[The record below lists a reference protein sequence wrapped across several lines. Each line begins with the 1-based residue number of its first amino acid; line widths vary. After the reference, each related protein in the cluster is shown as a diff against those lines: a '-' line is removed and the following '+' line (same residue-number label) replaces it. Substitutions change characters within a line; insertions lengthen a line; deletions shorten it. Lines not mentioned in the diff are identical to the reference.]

1 MQQVAKTKV
10 QDVLKQNQA
19 DKLAAA
25 GKGVDKRNLYLKK
38 EGLLNEGEWIH
49 KEPALTSKELE
60 QRQRLYIQKDKALK
74 ASPNL
79 SVSQTRIQL
88 RNLPRKDFL
97 EPELKELM
105 QTVVTACFAA
115 QNKPA
120 NNRKAL
126 SKIIKQVKILRDGEK
141 TTLDD
146 VGNVEKIGSGIA
158 FAEFSDPEYAL
169 YAVQYLNNMNLT
181 TRGLIVDFSL
191 NDAQKLRM
199 RDMRIE
205 KQREK

>member
-1 MQQVAKTKV
+1 MGTGSLLKGELELNGRRLVVMQQVAKTKV

-79 SVSQTRIQL
+79 SVS
-88 RNLPRKDFL
+88 
-97 EPELKELM
+97 
-105 QTVVTACFAA
+105 
-115 QNKPA
+115 
-120 NNRKAL
+120 
-126 SKIIKQVKILRDGEK
+126 
-141 TTLDD
+141 
-146 VGNVEKIGSGIA
+146 
-158 FAEFSDPEYAL
+158 
-169 YAVQYLNNMNLT
+169 
-181 TRGLIVDFSL
+181 
-191 NDAQKLRM
+191 
-199 RDMRIE
+199 
-205 KQREK
+205 